1 MSLNKQLI
9 IHVATEIIIV
19 GTVTVFLNKR
29 ITKVEKALLEQ
40 QYKNRELELRLQHIE
55 QLLHSSPQPVRQR
68 QQQPIHQQASSSQ
81 QQVPRKQ
88 QPPPQVFDIPMFS
101 GVNPLQSIFST
112 MFEPKHTNTSFE
124 KEKEKEQVNVEIMQ
138 EDPIIKEVNVTVTNE
153 EEEKIV
159 EEALQSI
166 LHEES
171 EPELQSV

>member
-29 ITKVEKALLEQ
+29 ITKLEKALLEQ
-40 QYKNRELELRLQHIE
+40 QYKNRELELRLQYIE

-68 QQQPIHQQASSSQ
+68 QQQPINQQTSPSQ
-81 QQVPRKQ
+81 QSVSRKQ

-112 MFEPKHTNTSFE
+112 MFETKHTNTSFE